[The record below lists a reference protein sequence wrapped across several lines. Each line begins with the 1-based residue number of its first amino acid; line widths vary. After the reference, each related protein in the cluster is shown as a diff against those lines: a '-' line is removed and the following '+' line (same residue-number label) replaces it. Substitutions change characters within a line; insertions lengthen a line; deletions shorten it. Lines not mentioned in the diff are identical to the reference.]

1 MMIRLIHGAFMST
14 TSLEFNPNAL
24 SEALRAIAAPIFA
37 ASSTGRN
44 LTVHVA
50 ATPRRRA
57 VKLEINEA
65 LAAAGAPR
73 VKIRFH
79 AQADLLAPR
88 SLERLVMRFTGDE
101 IVYDPTGSVA
111 RAKALVDAAHAAR
124 AVLGVKV
131 DGLFY
136 APRLR
141 TLFVALNAKHIAA
154 GDKVKIGELAEIER
168 NVVGALGRSFAG
180 QLSDC
185 PALRVGFGVPGIELV
200 AVDQRSVAGFSTRAV
215 HAVRR
220 YWKPVAIA
228 ALFGFGAN
236 TAAAKDPAVSQTN
249 LKITG
254 TGGQAE
260 NEGAWFANG
269 ILTAPLG
276 NSWGFQLEGG
286 AAGVGDEHVLGG
298 AAHLF
303 TRDPESYLLGLFA
316 AYASESEFDVDATR
330 LGAEAEI
337 YLNQV
342 SILVAAGYQFSDDI
356 EETAFGD
363 IELRWYITDNF
374 AVSGG
379 GSFQEDNSI
388 ARLSAEWQP
397 GFSALPGLAF
407 RVDGAFGE
415 DDYDS
420 IMGGITYY
428 FGANAS
434 LKDRHRRQDPGS
446 ALLGLLHSVQQ
457 EQERL
462 CTVYGC

>member
-1 MMIRLIHGAFMST
+1 MST
-14 TSLEFNPNAL
+14 AGLELNPNAL

-37 ASSTGRN
+37 ASSTGRE

-50 ATPRRRA
+50 AMPRRRT
-57 VKLEINEA
+57 VKLQIVEA
-65 LAAAGAPR
+65 LAGAGAQR

-79 AQADLLAPR
+79 AQRDLLSPR

-111 RAKALVDAAHAAR
+111 RAKALVDAAHTAR
-124 AVLGVKV
+124 AALGAKV
-131 DGLFY
+131 DGFFY

-141 TLFVALNAKHIAA
+141 TMFVALNAKQIAV
-154 GDKVKIGELAEIER
+154 GDKVRVGELADIER
-168 NVVGALGRSFAG
+168 NLVGALGRAFAG

-200 AVDQRSVAGFSTRAV
+200 AVDQRSVTGWSTRAV

-220 YWKPVAIA
+220 YWKPIAVA

-236 TAAAKDPAVSQTN
+236 AANAKDPAVSQTN
-249 LKITG
+249 LKLTG
-254 TGGQAE
+254 TGGQVE
-260 NEGAWFANG
+260 DEGAWFVNG

-276 NSWGFQLEGG
+276 NSWGFQLEGA
-286 AAGVGDEHVLGG
+286 AAGVDGHDTLGA

-316 AYASESEFDVDATR
+316 AYAQESEFEIDATR
-330 LGAEAEI
+330 IGAEAEI

-342 SILVAAGYQFSDDI
+342 SIMAAAGYQFSDDV

-374 AVSGG
+374 AVAGG
-379 GSFQEDNSI
+379 GSFQEDTSI

-407 RVDGAFGE
+407 RVDGAVGD

-434 LKDRHRRQDPGS
+434 LKDRHRRQDPGP
-446 ALLGLLHSVQQ
+446 ALTGLLHSVQE
-457 EQERL
+457 EQQRL
-462 CTVYGC
+462 CALYGGC

>member
-1 MMIRLIHGAFMST
+1 MSIAG
-14 TSLEFNPNAL
+14 LDLNPNAL
-24 SEALRAIAAPIFA
+24 SDALRAIVVPIFA
-37 ASSTGRN
+37 ASSTGRE

-57 VKLEINEA
+57 VKLEIIDA
-65 LAAAGAPR
+65 VRRAGAQH
-73 VKIRFH
+73 VKVRFH
-79 AQADLLAPR
+79 REGALLAPR
-88 SLERLVMRFTGDE
+88 SLERLVKRFTGDE

-111 RAKALVDAAHAAR
+111 RAKALVAAAHATR
-124 AVLGVKV
+124 AVLGAKV
-131 DGLFY
+131 GGLFY

-141 TLFVALNAKHIAA
+141 KLFVALNAKQIAV
-154 GDKVKIGELAEIER
+154 GDKVRVGELADIER
-168 NVVGALGRSFAG
+168 NVVGALGRAFADR
-180 QLSDC
+180 LSDC
-185 PALRVGFGVPGIELV
+185 PALGVGFGVPGIELV
-200 AVDQRSVAGFSTRAV
+200 PVDQGSVAGWRARAV
-215 HAVRR
+215 HAVRQ
-220 YWKPVAIA
+220 YWKPVAVA
-228 ALFGFGAN
+228 ALFGFGAT

-254 TGGQAE
+254 TGGQADD
-260 NEGAWFANG
+260 EGAWFANA

-276 NSWGFQLEGG
+276 NSWGFQLEG
-286 AAGVGDEHVLGG
+286 AGVGIDGQHTLGG

-316 AYASESEFDVDATR
+316 AYASESEFDLDATR

-337 YLNQV
+337 YLDQV

-363 IELRWYITDNF
+363 IELRWYISDNF

-379 GSFQEDNSI
+379 GSFQEDSSI

-407 RVDGAFGE
+407 RVDGALGD

-434 LKDRHRRQDPGS
+434 LKDRHRRQDPNS
-446 ALLGLLHSVQQ
+446 AMLGLLHSVQR
-457 EQERL
+457 EQARL
-462 CTVYGC
+462 SAYQQQ

>member
-1 MMIRLIHGAFMST
+1 MSIAG
-14 TSLEFNPNAL
+14 LDLNPNAL
-24 SEALRAIAAPIFA
+24 SDALRAIAAPIFA
-37 ASSTGRN
+37 ASSTARE

-57 VKLEINEA
+57 VKLQIIDA
-65 LAAAGAPR
+65 LAGTGAER
-73 VKIRFH
+73 VKVRFH
-79 AQADLLAPR
+79 RERDLLAPR
-88 SLERLVMRFTGDE
+88 SLERLVMRFNGGE
-101 IVYDPTGSVA
+101 IAYDPTGAVA
-111 RAKALVDAAHAAR
+111 RAKALVTAAHAAR
-124 AVLGVKV
+124 TALGEKV
-131 DGLFY
+131 GGLFY

-141 TLFVALNAKHIAA
+141 TLFVALNAKQVAV

-168 NVVGALGRSFAG
+168 NVVGALGHAFAG

-185 PALRVGFGVPGIELV
+185 PAVRVGFGVPGIELV
-200 AVDQRSVAGFSTRAV
+200 AVDQASVARWSARAL

-220 YWKPVAIA
+220 HWKPVALA
-228 ALFGFGAN
+228 ALFGFGAT
-236 TAAAKDPAVSQTN
+236 TAVAKDPAVSQTN
-249 LKITG
+249 LKLTG
-254 TGGQAE
+254 TGGQVE
-260 NEGAWFANG
+260 DEGAWFVNG

-276 NSWGFQLEGG
+276 NSWGFQLEGAG
-286 AAGVGDEHVLGG
+286 AGVDDQHVLGG

-337 YLNQV
+337 YLDQV
-342 SILVAAGYQFSDDI
+342 SILVAAGYQFSDSL
-356 EETAFGD
+356 EESAFGD

-379 GSFQEDNSI
+379 GGFMEDSSV
-388 ARLSAEWQP
+388 ARLGAEWQP

-407 RVDGAFGE
+407 RVDGAFGD

-434 LKDRHRRQDPGS
+434 LKDRHRRQDPAS
-446 ALLGLLHSVQQ
+446 ALVGLLQSVQQ

-462 CTVYGC
+462 TALYGPN

>member
-1 MMIRLIHGAFMST
+1 MSA
-14 TSLEFNPNAL
+14 SGFELNPNAL
-24 SEALRAIAAPIFA
+24 GEALRALAAPIFA
-37 ASSTGRN
+37 ATTTGRE

-50 ATPRRRA
+50 AVPHRRS
-57 VKLEINEA
+57 VKLQIIEA
-65 LAAAGAPR
+65 LAGFGAER
-73 VKIRFH
+73 LRIRFH
-79 AQADLLAPR
+79 AERDLLSPR
-88 SLERLVMRFTGDE
+88 SLERLVSRFTGDE

-111 RAKALVDAAHAAR
+111 RAKALIAAAHTAR
-124 AVLGVKV
+124 EALGTKV
-131 DGLFY
+131 GGLFY

-141 TLFVALNAKHIAA
+141 TLFVALNAKQIAV
-154 GDKVKIGELAEIER
+154 GEKVRVGELAEIER
-168 NVVGALGRSFAG
+168 RLVGALRHAFAG
-180 QLSDC
+180 RIQDC

-200 AVDQRSVAGFSTRAV
+200 AVDQRSVVGFGARAV
-215 HAVRR
+215 RAVRR

-228 ALFGFGAN
+228 AMFGFGAN
-236 TAAAKDPAVSQTN
+236 AAAAKDPAVSQTN
-249 LKITG
+249 LKVTG

-260 NEGAWFANG
+260 DEGAWFVNG

-276 NSWGFQLEGG
+276 NSWGFQLE
-286 AAGVGDEHVLGG
+286 AAGAGVDDQQTLGG

-337 YLNQV
+337 YLDQV
-342 SILVAAGYQFSDDI
+342 SILVAAGYQFSDDV

-363 IELRWYITDNF
+363 IELRWYVTDNF
-374 AVSGG
+374 AIGGG
-379 GSFQEDNSI
+379 GSFQEDTSV

-407 RVDGAFGE
+407 RVDGALGD

-434 LKDRHRRQDPGS
+434 LKDRHRRQDPNS
-446 ALLGLLHSVQQ
+446 ALIGLLHSVQQ
-457 EQERL
+457 EQKRL
-462 CTVYGC
+462 TALYGPN